1 MKNFFPLNQI
11 YKISKKFPTTIAV
24 ESSKETFSYENFFQ
38 MILNLSK
45 KIILKKEGAT
55 VVIIGEK
62 NILSYVSFFSVL
74 RAGGT
79 YIPLSSNLP
88 IERVIK
94 IISLTKAEIIIS
106 ESKNLTILK
115 RKFPKKDFFSEK
127 DLNSK
132 ILKENFKKENLRKIN
147 KLAYIIFTS
156 GSTGVPKG
164 VCISRKSLDHY
175 VKWLYTKLKIPIGSR
190 CSQFPEI
197 GFDLSVTDIYGT
209 LCSGGT
215 LCPVDNNYGKIFP
228 GRFIKNKKINF
239 LVCVPS
245 LIDIIRSSKDLNSKN
260 FKLLKRIFFC
270 GEPLL
275 KSHVKDIFKAKKD
288 LEIINAYG
296 PTEATVSC
304 TYKKITP
311 KNLIKNIG
319 QSISI
324 GKTIKGMKIKLL
336 DNKKFSK
343 LKGEILLFGKQL
355 ANGYLKKSEN
365 KNKFIYSKKDGFYFR
380 TGDYVVVKN
389 KELYFKNRVDSQI
402 KINGHRIELDDIT
415 ANLKK
420 FGLKNVTTIVF
431 DNKILSF
438 YSDKIKINLQKM
450 KLFLKKKLPEYMM
463 PDYYFYIKKI
473 PYNQNTKLDISNLM
487 KLAKKKIN
495 EKK

>member
-11 YKISKKFPTTIAV
+11 YKISKKYPNTIAV
-24 ESSKETFSYENFFQ
+24 ESSDKNFSYKKFVQ
-38 MILNLSK
+38 MVFNLSD
-45 KIILKKEGAT
+45 KIILKKESAN

-62 NILSYVSFFSVL
+62 DILSYVSFFSVL
-74 RAGGT
+74 KAGGT

-88 IERVIK
+88 IERIFK
-94 IISLTKAEIIIS
+94 IISLTKAEVIIS
-106 ESKNLTILK
+106 KSKNFSILK
-115 RKFPKKDFFSEK
+115 KKFPKKIFFSEK
-127 DLNSK
+127 DLNS
-132 ILKENFKKENLRKIN
+132 ENLKNNLINKNIRKIN
-147 KLAYIIFTS
+147 RLAYIIFTS
-156 GSTGVPKG
+156 GSTGDPKG

-175 VKWLYTKLKIPIGSR
+175 VKWLYTKLNIPIGSR

-197 GFDLSVTDIYGT
+197 GFDLSVADIYGT
-209 LCSGGT
+209 LCSGAT

-228 GRFIKNKKINF
+228 GRFIKKKKINF

-245 LIDIIRSSKDLNSKN
+245 LIDIIRNSKDLNRKN

-275 KSHVKDIFKAKKD
+275 KNQVKDIFKAKKN
-288 LEIINAYG
+288 LEIVNAYG

-304 TYKKITP
+304 TYKKITQ
-311 KNLIKNIG
+311 KNLIKNVG

-336 DNKKFSK
+336 ENGKFSRQ
-343 LKGEILLFGKQL
+343 KGEILIFGKQL
-355 ANGYLKKSEN
+355 ADGYLKKSEN

-389 KELYFKNRVDSQI
+389 KELYFKNRIDNQI

-415 ANLKK
+415 ENIKN
-420 FGLKNVTTIVF
+420 FGLKNVITIVF

-438 YSDKIKINLQKM
+438 YSDKIKIDLKKM
-450 KLFLKKKLPEYMM
+450 YLFLKKKLPEYMV
-463 PDYYFYIKKI
+463 PDYFFYIKKI
-473 PYNQNTKLDISNLM
+473 PYNQNTKLDISYLM